1 MKKYLLSLVFIA
13 ATLFANSQ
21 SNVYVRAMIPGY
33 KTNDTI
39 KIADFLKLNEISV
52 NNKEFSIVRFTLA
65 FSDGLSDY
73 EEVSNSNK
81 ITDKMKSALSKV
93 QLHDSKPR
101 HIVIKD
107 ISIKSSQNKSLKLEN
122 LVYII
127 KWI

>member
-1 MKKYLLSLVFIA
+1 MKKLLLSLTFIA
-13 ATLFANSQ
+13 VTLIAGSQ
-21 SNVYVRAMIPGY
+21 SNANFRAMIPGY

-39 KIADFLKLNEISV
+39 KIADFLKLTGITV
-52 NNKEFSIVRFTLA
+52 NNKEYSIVKFTLF

-81 ITDKMKSALSKV
+81 ITDKMKSALSKI

-107 ISIKSSQNKSLKLEN
+107 ISVQSSKNKSLKLEN

-127 KWI
+127 K

>member
-1 MKKYLLSLVFIA
+1 MKKHLLSLVFLA

-21 SNVYVRAMIPGY
+21 SNANVRAMIPGY

-39 KIADFLKLNEISV
+39 KIADFLKLTEISLS
-52 NNKEFSIVRFTLA
+52 NKEYSIVRFTLA
-65 FSDGLSDY
+65 FSDGLYDY
-73 EEVSNSNK
+73 EEVSDSNK

-101 HIVIKD
+101 HIVIKE
-107 ISIKSSQNKSLKLEN
+107 ISIQSSKNMSQKLEN

-127 KWI
+127 K

>member
-1 MKKYLLSLVFIA
+1 MKKLFLSLAFIA
-13 ATLFANSQ
+13 VSLIASSQ
-21 SNVYVRAMIPGY
+21 SNVNLRAMITGY

-39 KIADFLKLNEISV
+39 KIADFLKLTEITL
-52 NNKEFSIVRFTLA
+52 NNKEYSIVKFTLL

-81 ITDKMKSALSKV
+81 ITDKMKSGLSKV
-93 QLHDSKPR
+93 QMHDSKPR

-107 ISIKSSQNKSLKLEN
+107 ISVQSSQNKSLKLEN

-127 KWI
+127 K